1 MGGSGD
7 TECRLLIPSKVGGAV
22 IGKKGS
28 NIQKLRADYSA
39 NIRIPDAPGPERI
52 MSVTA
57 EDIGLCCQVILCSHW
72 LT

>member
-1 MGGSGD
+1 MSNNSGD

-39 NIRIPDAPGPERI
+39 NIR
-52 MSVTA
+52 
-57 EDIGLCCQVILCSHW
+57 
-72 LT
+72 